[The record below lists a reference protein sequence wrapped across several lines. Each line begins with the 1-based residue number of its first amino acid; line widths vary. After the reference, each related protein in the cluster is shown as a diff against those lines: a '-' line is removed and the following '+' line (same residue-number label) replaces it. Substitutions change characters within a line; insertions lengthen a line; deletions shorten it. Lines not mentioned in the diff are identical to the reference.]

1 MHFLITDFDC
11 HVMLTVTSGGV
22 IHFLMDVSGH
32 ADRTPSHFDDTIT
45 IQLNIWDT
53 KQKNADK
60 GTDGELK
67 FYTLAVIPFSTL
79 FTGQADDGAKLQKW
93 LKQAALRT
101 TDRHGFMFLNDKHDI
116 RNRIM
121 TLLQVGTFVG
131 L

>member
-1 MHFLITDFDC
+1 MHSGHLFWLPFL
-11 HVMLTVTSGGV
+11 LTVKSDGI

-32 ADRTPSHFDDTIT
+32 DVRTPSHFDDTIT

-53 KQKNADK
+53 KQKNKNK
-60 GTDGELK
+60 GTDGQLK

-79 FTGQADDGAKLQKW
+79 FTGQADNGAGLQKG

-101 TDRHGFMFLNDKHDI
+101 TDRHGFMFLNEKNEI

-121 TLLQVGTFVG
+121 TLLQVGTLVG